1 MIFEVIRVSKQ
12 VREVISDEELDAKIA
27 RGVEAIYKVAKA
39 AYGPGAGNAILE
51 LPYGDPMISRDGV
64 TNVKNVYLEDAVEN
78 MAARTIV
85 QASKKNN
92 TKVGDGTTAVVIL
105 ARNLYKEARKLI
117 GAGYNRMQVAKMLE
131 KTALEIIAQID
142 KIKIDVDSKLL
153 KHVAVVSAGDEALG
167 HLIADVIG
175 AVGLDGGVIVEDFA
189 GSGTYSELVKGLYF
203 RRGFTHVNLIND
215 PTAVQSVHED
225 VDILISDKPLR
236 TAADITPLIGKIIEG
251 GNQGAEVVIIADVQE
266 EALATLILNKLKG
279 VLNATVVDVPN
290 SGPMRS
296 LFLEDIAIVTGGQV
310 LTIGANP
317 NSFTKDMLGGADK
330 VIINELETTII
341 GAQGQSDVA
350 QKRINDLR
358 QQLAE
363 SESQGTREALHDRIS
378 KLTGKVAI
386 IRVGGATEVE
396 QVEVKLRADDA
407 ISAVR
412 AALDGGIVPGGGTV
426 LLRSKSEYFG
436 EAFKAPFK
444 TLVDNAGYNTEQA
457 AYKVL
462 NSKPG
467 FGYNLRDED
476 FNYKPVDMIKVGV
489 VDPASVI
496 KEVVRNSTSV
506 VAKLITASVA
516 VTFKDREQKHD

>member
-1 MIFEVIRVSKQ
+1 MSKQ
-12 VREVISDEELDAKIA
+12 VREVISDDELDAKIN
-27 RGVEAIYKVAKA
+27 RGVDAIYRVAKA
-39 AYGPGAGNAILE
+39 AYGPGAGNAMLE

-64 TNVKNVYLEDAVEN
+64 TNVKNVYLEDGVEN
-78 MAARTIV
+78 SAARVIV

-105 ARNLYKEARKLI
+105 ARHLYKEARKLI
-117 GAGYNRMQVAKMLE
+117 AAGYNRMQVAKMLE
-131 KTALEIIAQID
+131 KVALDVIKQVDE
-142 KIKIDVDSKLL
+142 IKIEVDSKLL

-167 HLIADVIG
+167 HMIADVIG
-175 AVGLDGGVIVEDFA
+175 TVGLDGGVIVEDFA
-189 GSGTYSELVKGLYF
+189 GSGTYSELVEGLYF

-215 PTAVQSVHED
+215 PTAVQSIHQD
-225 VDILISDKPLR
+225 IDILITDKPLR
-236 TAADITPLIGKIIEG
+236 TAADIVPLIGKLTEN
-251 GNQGAEVVIIADVQE
+251 GNIGAEIVIIGDVQE

-279 VLNATVVDVPN
+279 VLNATVVDVPTQ
-290 SGPMRS
+290 GAMRA
-296 LFLEDIAIVTGGQV
+296 LFLEDIAVVTGGKV
-310 LTIGANP
+310 LTIGANA

-341 GAQGQSDVA
+341 GSQGASEDA
-350 QKRINDLR
+350 DKRIKDLR

-363 SESQGTREALHDRIS
+363 SDSQGTREALRDRIS

-412 AALDGGIVPGGGTV
+412 AALEDGIVPGGGTV
-426 LLRSKSEYFG
+426 LLRAKTDYFG
-436 EAFKAPFK
+436 DAFKAPFRL
-444 TLVDNAGYNTEQA
+444 LVENSGYNTEEA
-457 AYKVL
+457 VYKVL
-462 NSKPG
+462 SSPLGN
-467 FGYNLRDED
+467 GYNLRED
-476 FNYKPVDMIKVGV
+476 ILLKDGSLKTPVDMLKAGV

-506 VAKLITASVA
+506 VSKLITATVW
-516 VTFKDREQKHD
+516 VGFKDRAEKFD

>member
-1 MIFEVIRVSKQ
+1 VSKQ

-363 SESQGTREALHDRIS
+363 LEKHYM
-378 KLTGKVAI
+378 
-386 IRVGGATEVE
+386 
-396 QVEVKLRADDA
+396 
-407 ISAVR
+407 
-412 AALDGGIVPGGGTV
+412 TV
-426 LLRSKSEYFG
+426 FQS
-436 EAFKAPFK
+436 
-444 TLVDNAGYNTEQA
+444 
-457 AYKVL
+457 
-462 NSKPG
+462 
-467 FGYNLRDED
+467 
-476 FNYKPVDMIKVGV
+476 
-489 VDPASVI
+489 
-496 KEVVRNSTSV
+496 
-506 VAKLITASVA
+506 
-516 VTFKDREQKHD
+516 

>member
-1 MIFEVIRVSKQ
+1 MSKQ
-12 VREVISDEELDAKIA
+12 VRTVTSEEELNEKIS
-27 RGVEAIYKVAKA
+27 RGVEAIYQVAKA
-39 AYGPGAGNAILE
+39 AYGPKAGNAILE

-64 TNVKNVYLEDAVEN
+64 TNVKNVYLEDPIEN
-78 MAARTIV
+78 MAARLIV

-117 GAGYNRMQVAKMLE
+117 AAGHNRMEVARLLEQTARSVVEQVDA
-131 KTALEIIAQID
+131 
-142 KIKIDVDSKLL
+142 IKIIVDDKLL
-153 KHVAVVSAGDEALG
+153 KHVAVVSSGDEAIG
-167 HLIADVIG
+167 HMIADVIG
-175 AVGLDGGVIVEDFA
+175 TVGLDGGVVVEDFS
-189 GSGTYSELVKGLYF
+189 GSGIYSETVEGLYF

-215 PTAVQSVHED
+215 PTAVQSVHMD
-225 VDILISDKPLR
+225 VDILICDKPLR
-236 TAADITPLIGKIIEG
+236 TAADVTPLIAKIIEG
-251 GNQGAEVVIIADVQE
+251 GNQGTEIVIIADVQD

-279 VLNATVVDVPN
+279 VINPTVVDVPSN
-290 SGPMRS
+290 GAMRS
-296 LFLEDIAIVTGGQV
+296 LFLEDIAIVTGGKV
-310 LTIGANP
+310 LTLGANP
-317 NSFTKDMLGGADK
+317 NSFTNDMLGGADK

-341 GAQGQSDVA
+341 GSQGSSEA
-350 QKRINDLR
+350 ATKRINELR
-358 QQLAE
+358 TQLNE
-363 SESQGTREALHDRIS
+363 SESQGTREALQDRLS

-396 QVEVKLRADDA
+396 QVEVKLRTDDA

-412 AALDGGIVPGGGTV
+412 AAMDDGIVPGGGTV
-426 LLRSKSEYFG
+426 LLRAKVDHFE

-444 TLVDNAGYNTEQA
+444 TLVENAGYNSEQA
-457 AYKVL
+457 SYKVL
-462 NSKPG
+462 ESAQGK
-467 FGYNLRDED
+467 GYNLRADNFD
-476 FNYKPVDMIKVGV
+476 YVPVDLIKAGV